1 MVGATPETPGPAPKA
16 AGGWARWRGPV
27 LFVSLG
33 VNLFLVGAF
42 AGGWWHQPHGRYWW
56 RHYMAQQ
63 QMAQPGRMGPM
74 GQMGMPGRP
83 GEPSAGPM
91 RGGMAAIGEAVRQL
105 PEAER
110 KPFEE
115 AMAQRRGEV
124 QQLQQDV
131 RHARLKVNDAIRA
144 EPFDRKAMA
153 DALAAVREKIL
164 AMQTKLHE
172 GFVEGVSKLPA
183 DKRRDFAEALATL
196 RSRQ

>member
-1 MVGATPETPGPAPKA
+1 MVSATPETPAPSPKA

-33 VNLFLVGAF
+33 LNLFLVGAF
-42 AGGWWHQPHGRYWW
+42 AGGWWHQHQGRYW
-56 RHYMAQQ
+56 RHQWMPRQ
-63 QMAQPGRMGPM
+63 M
-74 GQMGMPGRP
+74 GQTAPMGMPGRP
-83 GEPSAGPM
+83 GEPGAGPM

-105 PEAER
+105 PETDR

-115 AMAQRRGEV
+115 AMARRRAEV

-144 EPFDRKAMA
+144 EPFDAKAMA
-153 DALAAVREKIL
+153 AALSVVREKIL